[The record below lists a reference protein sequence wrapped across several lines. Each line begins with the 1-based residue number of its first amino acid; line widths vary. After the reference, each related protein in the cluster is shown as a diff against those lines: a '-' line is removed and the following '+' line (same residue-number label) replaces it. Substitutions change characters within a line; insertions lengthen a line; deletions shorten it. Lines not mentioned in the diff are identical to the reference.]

1 MELDWYD
8 IGDKIKN
15 AKPEEL
21 MDKVRE
27 NVELFVR
34 DERENGKS
42 NMTAALHDAGVD
54 EDRIIRLLIKYYDLT
69 ENEAVELLRL
79 EKTQD
84 EPCRRVID
92 HLIKNEGFSRS
103 DAIGFISDFGV
114 SELLRDTK
122 DLWKKSA
129 EEIIE
134 LAKQKSNMEQA
145 A

>member
-8 IGDKIKN
+8 IGNKIKN

-21 MDKVRE
+21 MDRIRE
-27 NVELFVR
+27 NVELFVQ

-54 EDRIIRLLIKYYDLT
+54 DDQIIRLLVKYYDLT
-69 ENEAVELLRL
+69 ENEAMELLRL

-92 HLIKNEGFSRS
+92 YLIKKEGFSRS
-103 DAIGFISDFGV
+103 NAVDFISDFSV

-122 DLWKKSA
+122 GLWQKSTDQ
-129 EEIIE
+129 IIE
-134 LAKQKSNMEQA
+134 LAKQNCDTEQA